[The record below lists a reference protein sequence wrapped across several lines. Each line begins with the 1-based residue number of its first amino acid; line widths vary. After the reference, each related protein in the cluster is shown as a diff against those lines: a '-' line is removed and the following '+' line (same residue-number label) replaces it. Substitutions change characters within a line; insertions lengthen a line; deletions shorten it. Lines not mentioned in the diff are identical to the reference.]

1 MEKEIPIG
9 MQILRAIRRIIRRT
23 SEHSR
28 TVGRQSGVTIPQMLC
43 LKALAERSEEERI
56 TVAMVAND
64 VQLSTPTVSR
74 ILDRLEKAGYLL
86 RERSTSDRR
95 KVFVTLTPQGMD
107 RIDSL
112 PQPLHQQFLGRLDK
126 LDPVERLGLLHAI
139 ERIVEL
145 MDAADIDASPVLTLE
160 PEVGSRTASTDHDGE

>member
-1 MEKEIPIG
+1 VEKEIPIG
-9 MQILRAIRRIIRRT
+9 LQILRAIRKIIRRT

-43 LKALAERSEEERI
+43 LKALAERSREERV

-95 KVFVTLTPQGMD
+95 KVFVTLTAEGMD

-112 PQPLHQQFLGRLDK
+112 PQPLHEQFLGRLNK
-126 LDPVERLGLLHAI
+126 LDPIERLGLLHAI

-145 MDAADIDASPVLTLE
+145 MDAVDIDASPVLTLE
-160 PEVGSRTASTDHDGE
+160 PEVGARITLTHDDDE